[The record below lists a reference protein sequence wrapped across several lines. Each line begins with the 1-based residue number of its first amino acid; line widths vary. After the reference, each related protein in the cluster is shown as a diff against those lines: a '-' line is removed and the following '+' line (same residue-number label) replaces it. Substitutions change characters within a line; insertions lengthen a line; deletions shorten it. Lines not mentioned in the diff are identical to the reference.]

1 MIFNSSFRKT
11 KRKTEKMAI
20 EDISNLLDSYSVE
33 DLKAGMEN
41 MTRLQKEYCA
51 RANARARLI
60 LNSTDSLNKWLDEKT
75 RDAILD
81 RVWELQVYIN
91 LECIL
96 LIYKFIKFA
105 RDNDIQETVCRF
117 CGIVYMG
124 HLAMTDG
131 EHEHIKNCLIEH
143 YEDHHEI
150 GWMEMGQNLYSNK
163 LPYI

>member
-91 LECIL
+91 
-96 LIYKFIKFA
+96 
-105 RDNDIQETVCRF
+105 
-117 CGIVYMG
+117 
-124 HLAMTDG
+124 
-131 EHEHIKNCLIEH
+131 
-143 YEDHHEI
+143 
-150 GWMEMGQNLYSNK
+150 
-163 LPYI
+163 